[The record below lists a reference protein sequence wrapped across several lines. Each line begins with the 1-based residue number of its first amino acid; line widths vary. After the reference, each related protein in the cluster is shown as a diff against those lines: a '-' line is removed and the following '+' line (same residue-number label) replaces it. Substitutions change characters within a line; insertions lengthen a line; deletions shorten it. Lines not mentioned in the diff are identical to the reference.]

1 MRRNVKSSCLE
12 SRIMTHV
19 IFLSAPSRW
28 ALFDAPQHHQTQF
41 RDPVS
46 FYLCSRTISLLQR
59 RPGWLLFRSFRHAH
73 CYFSPEGLL
82 QIMQPCAVVCI
93 WMIPFGCPSISDSTI
108 LIYNQHPSFPC
119 TSRLLL
125 VLILHRY
132 AGWSAECLNIY
143 LFAAAREISL
153 ELTTHPHPSMYDGRD
168 FCVSYGPGVSQG
180 GCDLGGC
187 PYSRI
192 KPRSILAAEC
202 VWLIL
207 LFPLSLLGMALA
219 YRAA

>member
-1 MRRNVKSSCLE
+1 
-12 SRIMTHV
+12 MTHV

-46 FYLCSRTISLLQR
+46 VYLCSRTILLLQR
-59 RPGWLLFRSFRHAH
+59 RPGWLLFTSSRHAR

-108 LIYNQHPSFPC
+108 LIYNHHPSFPC

-180 GCDLGGC
+180 AVIWVGA
-187 PYSRI
+187 RI
-192 KPRSILAAEC
+192 A
-202 VWLIL
+202 
-207 LFPLSLLGMALA
+207 G
-219 YRAA
+219 